1 MLHEPPKEKE
11 PELYLFPGED
21 LRLLWFLFVV
31 YEKEMSEKMKDKI
44 MREKS
49 KRRDKSDKDY
59 HNVKTLMK
67 MLKKEKSARL
77 FTFSRISHNLNAFET
92 LSR

>member
-31 YEKEMSEKMKDKI
+31 YEKEMSEKRKDKI
-44 MREKS
+44 MEEKS
-49 KRRDKSDKDY
+49 KRNEQRYKYDST
-59 HNVKTLMK
+59 VKKLMK
-67 MLKKEKSARL
+67 MLKKK
-77 FTFSRISHNLNAFET
+77 H
-92 LSR
+92 